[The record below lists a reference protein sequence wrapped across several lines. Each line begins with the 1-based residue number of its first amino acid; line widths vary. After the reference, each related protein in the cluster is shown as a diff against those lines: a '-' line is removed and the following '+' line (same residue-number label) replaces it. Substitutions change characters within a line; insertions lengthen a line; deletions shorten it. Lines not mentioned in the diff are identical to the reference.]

1 MHRTVQQHLSTLQ
14 ARLEN
19 VSAALMRE
27 ESIDVRNQLEA
38 ELRTIQL
45 AISHYKAALEI
56 EKKLG

>member
-1 MHRTVQQHLSTLQ
+1 
-14 ARLEN
+14 
-19 VSAALMRE
+19 MRE